1 MWLGPVLFLGVSIFL
16 WKYIGAVF
24 VPDALARAVFS
35 ILPVLADVETVI
47 VANAAILYFGA
58 YFVFAIFWP
67 RLRPYF
73 RNPFFAAVGL
83 WMVNI
88 FVLFPLLGRGILGY
102 RFPQGWMAACLP
114 LLFSHWMFARGL
126 QYQERRG

>member
-102 RFPQGWMAACLP
+102 RFPQGWRSSLP
-114 LLFSHWMFARGL
+114 LLLSHWMFARGL